1 MILFAAD
8 AHGDFTPIIKAAD
21 KASAIILLGDQEPE
35 YDLVEELGPAVA
47 EKTWW
52 IYGNHDS
59 DDPMF
64 IRHHESMAIRN
75 LHCRIANI
83 GGVKITGLGG
93 TFSPEILDVDFTTPL
108 EMVGDLW
115 PKLSR
120 HLKMNTGEPRI
131 PTANDL
137 TTIFAEDIFQLSRM
151 AGSEK
156 IDILVSHEAP
166 ESHPRGYQIIGDLAR
181 VLGVK
186 MLVHG
191 HHHERYDAIIDGGIR
206 VVGVGLLGTPSMQ
219 TWTDEGLYWLDP
231 ETLHHKLVKGPRVRP

>member
-8 AHGDFTPIIKAAD
+8 AHGQFAPIIDAAE

-35 YDLVEELGPAVA
+35 YDLVEELGPDVA

-59 DDPMF
+59 DDPIF
-64 IRHHESMAIRN
+64 VRHHESMAERN
-75 LHCRIANI
+75 LHCRVVDIEGI
-83 GGVKITGLGG
+83 KVTGLGG
-93 TFSPEILDVDFTTPL
+93 TFSPEILDVDYSTPL
-108 EMVGDLW
+108 SMVGQIW
-115 PKLSR
+115 PMLSR

-131 PTANDL
+131 PTAIDL
-137 TTIFAEDIFQLSRM
+137 TTIFAEDLMHLSRI
-151 AGSEK
+151 AGTEK

-181 VLGVK
+181 ALGVQ

-191 HHHERYDAIIDGGIR
+191 HHHERYDAIIDGDIK
-206 VVGVGLLGTPSMQ
+206 VVGVGLLGTPDVQS
-219 TWTDEGLYWLDP
+219 WLDEGLYWLDP
-231 ETLHHKLVKGPRVRP
+231 TTFKHKLSRRPRF